1 MKIIITEQ
9 QYDRLLVESVLQD
22 TLKDLKDNAKIL
34 FTFGTGMG
42 AFMGPVSRLLE
53 GSDFNFTKEEIALLI
68 ATSIAILL
76 NRTKK
81 EDLLKKIKDKNLER
95 ALDGVKEFIEK
106 SIDLIKDGLK
116 EVLGVSYSLS
126 EILGFAF
133 LLKPVMDI
141 LKLVINDRSLTIDN
155 IQMLSTGV
163 AFSALSFTIK
173 NLIEKLKDKFTK
185 K

>member
-53 GSDFNFTKEEIALLI
+53 GSDFNFTKEEIAILI

-81 EDLLKKIKDKNLER
+81 
-95 ALDGVKEFIEK
+95 
-106 SIDLIKDGLK
+106 
-116 EVLGVSYSLS
+116 
-126 EILGFAF
+126 
-133 LLKPVMDI
+133 
-141 LKLVINDRSLTIDN
+141 
-155 IQMLSTGV
+155 
-163 AFSALSFTIK
+163 
-173 NLIEKLKDKFTK
+173 
-185 K
+185 

>member
-9 QYDRLLVESVLQD
+9 QYDRLLVESILQD

-68 ATSIAILL
+68 ATSIAIIL
-76 NRTKK
+76 NKTKK
-81 EDLLKKIKDKNLER
+81 DELLKKIEDKNLER
-95 ALDGVKEFIEK
+95 ALNGVKEFIEK
-106 SIDLIKDGLK
+106 SLDLIKDGIK
-116 EVLGVSYSLS
+116 EVLGVAYSLS

-133 LLKPVMDI
+133 LLSPVMDI
-141 LKLVINDRSLTIDN
+141 LKMVINDRSITIDS
-155 IQMLSTGV
+155 IQTLTTGV

-173 NLIEKLKDKFTK
+173 NLVEKLKDKFSK

>member
-53 GSDFNFTKEEIALLI
+53 GSDFSFTKEEIALLI

-106 SIDLIKDGLK
+106 SLDLVKDGIK
-116 EVLGVSYSLS
+116 EVLGVTYSLS

-133 LLKPVMDI
+133 LLSPVMDI
-141 LKLVINDRSLTIDN
+141 LKMVINDRSITIDS
-155 IQMLSTGV
+155 IQTLTTGV
-163 AFSALSFTIK
+163 ALSALSFTIK